1 MTWPIEDVQGYAAA
15 ELILHRCRTAGP
27 ALGGGRPIIEGKE
40 THVGT
45 ETVFANAKLA
55 DGTLNDIVV
64 QDGRITAIRPAGSD
78 ASAANVVDINGALL
92 APSFVEGHIHL
103 DTSFYGDK
111 WIPHKRCTNGFD
123 VHERVAFQ
131 AENMAVAAP
140 MDERA
145 RNQLDLC
152 VSNGALQMR
161 SHVMVDGSVGLKSLE
176 TILKVREDYTDIIDI
191 QLVAFPQS
199 GILKSSGTP
208 ELMDEAIAMGA
219 DLVGGL
225 DPLSFDRDIKGHL
238 DVVFGIAERRGVDV
252 DIHLHDAGTLG
263 AMTIEEICAR
273 TTALGMQ
280 GHVAVSHAYGLG
292 DLAPEAAEK
301 IAMLIAK
308 SGVSIMT
315 NAPGNHNFP
324 PVTLLRAAG
333 VNVFSGSDNIRDSW
347 WPFGDGDMLRRAE
360 IIAYRSG
367 FFSDAELSAAFDVV
381 TSGGAKALRLEGY
394 GIAVGAKADFVTLAA
409 EHVPEAV
416 VAVPKPRRVFKEG
429 RLVAENGSVIR

>member
-1 MTWPIEDVQGYAAA
+1 MSAV
-15 ELILHRCRTAGP
+15 
-27 ALGGGRPIIEGKE
+27 
-40 THVGT
+40 
-45 ETVFANAKLA
+45 ETVFTNARLA
-55 DGTLNDIVV
+55 DGSLKNIVV
-64 QDGRITAIRPAGSD
+64 RDGRIAAIEPASSSEGAKD
-78 ASAANVVDINGALL
+78 VVDIGGALL
-92 APSFVEGHIHL
+92 VPSFVEGHIHL
-103 DTSFYGDK
+103 DTSFYGGK
-111 WIPHKRCTNGFD
+111 WIPHKPCTNGFD

-131 AENMAVAAP
+131 AENMAAAAP

-152 VSNGALQMR
+152 ISNGALQMR

-176 TILKVREDYTDIIDI
+176 TILKVREEYADIIDI

-199 GILKSSGTP
+199 GILRSPGTP

-238 DVVFGIAERRGVDV
+238 DVVFGIAEKRGVDV

-292 DLAPEAAEK
+292 DLAPDAAKK
-301 IAMLIAK
+301 IAALIAG
-308 SGVSIMT
+308 SGVLIMT

-324 PVTLLRAAG
+324 PVALLRAAG
-333 VNVFSGSDNIRDSW
+333 VTVFSGSDNIRDSW

-367 FFSDAELSAAFDVV
+367 FYTDAELSAAFDVV

-416 VAVPKPRRVFKEG
+416 VAIPKPRRVFKEG